1 MSIAAA
7 SLMASEGLLDTPG
20 AVHDTLQTVTVVAD
34 KGVVVSRKDIV
45 TIQKGEEISGIINNI
60 PGLSLS
66 DYGSAAGLKTVS
78 LRGLGAA
85 RTSIYI
91 DGVRVGN
98 GQSGQ
103 ADLSFIDHSN
113 FSSMTVDYAQNSISF
128 NTARPTFEAGK
139 RFNAG
144 VRFFGGSFGTY
155 SPSAR
160 AEYMITDRL
169 STSANLSW
177 YGTKGDFPYQDADG
191 KTVRREN
198 NDLEQWR
205 AGLDFFGLLKDGDWH
220 VKAYFNDAKRGTPGS
235 TTWLDNESRQNDRN
249 GFVQLRLNNSFSPLY
264 DLNITAKAAFDNL
277 DYVYSY
283 GKYIYNQ
290 NEFQLNTSHIF
301 HINDWWMVSVAAGV
315 QWDGLDSSYDDE
327 EYYSASRISMQGA
340 VSSSFDFK
348 RLDMNMALLYNGWF
362 DDGNAAENAA
372 VTNRNCFSPSM
383 DLRLKI
389 LDGLDVLGF
398 ARRAYR
404 TPTFNDLYYPGM
416 GSTNLKP
423 EDSWLTDIGVEYT
436 RQIADSYGIMAK
448 LDGFHYSLTNKIT
461 SMPDPNDP
469 TGWTWLM
476 YNIGK
481 VHDNGLDTSV
491 TLGKTKGDFKFN
503 LTARYSFQ
511 SAIDKTPDGT
521 NCSKQIPYVARHTA
535 AAIAVLDYKGWKANL
550 NYNIR
555 SGRND
560 TSGEMPAWNT
570 LDITFSKDF
579 DIRIAGLTV
588 FLKGSNI
595 FNERYEILRYYPVP
609 GISFTGG
616 IELCT
621 AVPSSSFLRFH

>member
-1 MSIAAA
+1 MV
-7 SLMASEGLLDTPG
+7 SEGLSEAPG

-66 DYGSAAGLKTVS
+66 DYGSAAGLKAVS

-85 RTSIYI
+85 NTSIYI

-98 GQSGQ
+98 VQNGQ
-103 ADLSFIDHSN
+103 ADLGFIDHAK

-128 NTARPTFEAGK
+128 DTKRPTFEAGK

-144 VRFFGGSFGTY
+144 ARFIGGSFGT
-155 SPSAR
+155 SNPSAR

-169 STSANLSW
+169 SASANLSW

-191 KTVRREN
+191 KTARREN
-198 NDLEQWR
+198 NDLGQWR
-205 AGLDFFGLLKDGDWH
+205 AGLDFFGLLKNGDWH
-220 VKAYFNDAKRGTPGS
+220 AKAYFNDSQRGTPGS
-235 TTWLDNESRQNDRN
+235 ITYPDSGSRQNNRN

-264 DLNITAKAAFDNL
+264 DLNITAKAASDKL

-290 NEFQLNTSHIF
+290 REAQMNTSHIF
-301 HINDWWMVSVAAGV
+301 HINDRWMVSAAAGI
-315 QWDGLDSSYDDE
+315 QWNGLDSMYDDE
-327 EYYSASRISMQGA
+327 EYYSASRTSLQGA

-348 RLDMNMALLYNGWF
+348 RLDINIALLYNGWF
-362 DDGNAAENAA
+362 DDGNAAENA
-372 VTNRNCFSPSM
+372 VTAKRNCFSPSM
-383 DLRLKI
+383 DFRMNI
-389 LDGLDVLGF
+389 SEGFDVVGF
-398 ARRAYR
+398 ARRAFR
-404 TPTFNDLYYPGM
+404 VPTFNDLYYPGM
-416 GSTNLKP
+416 GSTDLKP
-423 EDSWLTDIGVEYT
+423 EDSWLTDIGMEYI
-436 RQIADSYGIMAK
+436 RQFTDSYIVTVR

-481 VHDNGLDTSV
+481 VHDNGFDASV
-491 TLGKTKGDFKFN
+491 TFKKTKGDFKFN
-503 LTARYSFQ
+503 LTARYSYQ
-511 SAIDKTPDGT
+511 SAIDKTPDGAGYG
-521 NCSKQIPYVARHTA
+521 KQIPYVARHTA
-535 AAIAVLDYKGWKANL
+535 AAIANLDYKGWKANL
-550 NYNIR
+550 NYNLR

-570 LDITFSKDF
+570 LDITLSKGF
-579 DIRIAGLTV
+579 DIRIAELTV
-588 FLKGSNI
+588 FLKGSNL
-595 FNERYEILRYYPVP
+595 FNERYEIIRHYPVP

-616 IELCT
+616 IEFTL
-621 AVPSSSFLRFH
+621 

>member
-1 MSIAAA
+1 
-7 SLMASEGLLDTPG
+7 MAPEGLSEAPG
-20 AVHDTLQTVTVVAD
+20 TVHDTLQTVTVVAD

-85 RTSIYI
+85 NTSIYI

-98 GQSGQ
+98 AQNGQ

-113 FSSMTVDYAQNSISF
+113 FSSMTVDYAQNSLSF
-128 NTARPTFEAGK
+128 NTSRPKFEAGK
-139 RFNAG
+139 RFNAN
-144 VRFFGGSFGTY
+144 VRFQGGSFGTY
-155 SPSAR
+155 NPSAR
-160 AEYMITDRL
+160 AEYMITDKI
-169 STSANLSW
+169 SASANLSW
-177 YGTKGDFPYQDADG
+177 YGTKADFPYQDADG
-191 KTVRREN
+191 NTVRRVN

-205 AGLDFFGLLKDGDWH
+205 AGLDFFGLLKGGGWH
-220 VKAYFNDAKRGTPGS
+220 AKAYFNDAKRGTPGS
-235 TTWLDNESRQNDRN
+235 TTYLDNESRQNDRN
-249 GFVQLRLNNSFSPLY
+249 GFVQFRMNNSFSPLY

-290 NEFQLNTSHIF
+290 REAQVNISHIF
-301 HINDWWMVSVAAGV
+301 HISGWWLISAAAGV
-315 QWDGLDSSYDDE
+315 HWDGLDSTYDDA
-327 EYYSASRISMQGA
+327 EYYSASRTSLQGA
-340 VSSSFDFK
+340 VSSSFDFR
-348 RLDMNMALLYNGWF
+348 RLNINIALLYNGWF
-362 DDGNAAENAA
+362 DDGNAAENAVVA
-372 VTNRNCFSPSM
+372 KRNCFSPSM
-383 DLRLKI
+383 DFRLNI
-389 LDGLDVLGF
+389 LDGLDILGF

-404 TPTFNDLYYPGM
+404 VPTFNDLYYPGM
-416 GSTNLKP
+416 GSTSLKP

-436 RQIADSYGIMAK
+436 RQFTDTYGITAK

-481 VHDNGLDTSV
+481 VHDNGLDATI
-491 TLGKTKGDFKFN
+491 TFNKTKGDFKFN
-503 LTARYSFQ
+503 LTARYSYQ
-511 SAIDKTPDGT
+511 SAIEKTADSADYG
-521 NCSKQIPYVARHTA
+521 KQIPYVARHTA
-535 AAIAVLDYKGWKANL
+535 AAIASLDYKGWKANL
-550 NYNIR
+550 NYNLR

-570 LDITFSKDF
+570 LDITFSKGF
-579 DIRIAGLTV
+579 DIRTVELTV
-588 FLKGSNI
+588 FLKGSNL
-595 FNERYEILRYYPVP
+595 FNERYEIVRYYPVP

-616 IELCT
+616 IEFNL
-621 AVPSSSFLRFH
+621 